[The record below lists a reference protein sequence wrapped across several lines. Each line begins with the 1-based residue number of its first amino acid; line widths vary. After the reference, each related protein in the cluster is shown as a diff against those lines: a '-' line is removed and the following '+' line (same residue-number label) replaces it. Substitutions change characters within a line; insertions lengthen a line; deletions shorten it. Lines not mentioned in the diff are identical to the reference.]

1 MDRKPHQ
8 ILYTVRGSCSPGT
21 EFKIKKSDRSLVNPF
36 IMLIRYYMNFLYQ
49 LFVFFNFRIKE

>member
-21 EFKIKKSDRSLVNPF
+21 EFKIKKVINQSDEFGILKV
-36 IMLIRYYMNFLYQ
+36 
-49 LFVFFNFRIKE
+49 